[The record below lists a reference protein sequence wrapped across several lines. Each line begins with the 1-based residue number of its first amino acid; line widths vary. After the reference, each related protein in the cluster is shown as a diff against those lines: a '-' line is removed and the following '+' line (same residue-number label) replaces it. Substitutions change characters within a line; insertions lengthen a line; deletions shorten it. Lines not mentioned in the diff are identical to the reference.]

1 MLKLRRLCGGG
12 GPVSDC
18 FFCNFASL
26 PCSWRVVSFQM
37 HCLVM
42 ISSEFDLWVCAVSD
56 QKCSS
61 IGIWLILLVQSEMQ
75 IMRNIFYAGTN
86 HFCPANLYPL
96 VRFWI
101 TAVIIIIIFCFKQNG
116 GNILLYY
123 AIVCNESD
131 TRGRKFLNTKQPART
146 ILSFPR
152 VLVRTRQLP
161 TRLLRYD
168 CSAAG
173 TKESLCEYVVSSK
186 FIAV

>member
-1 MLKLRRLCGGG
+1 MQFDRDMADIIGSVRDANNEEYILRRNQPFLSGQ
-12 GPVSDC
+12 P
-18 FFCNFASL
+18 L
-26 PCSWRVVSFQM
+26 PSRTVLNYGCHYYYYF
-37 HCLVM
+37 
-42 ISSEFDLWVCAVSD
+42 
-56 QKCSS
+56 
-61 IGIWLILLVQSEMQ
+61 
-75 IMRNIFYAGTN
+75 
-86 HFCPANLYPL
+86 
-96 VRFWI
+96 
-101 TAVIIIIIFCFKQNG
+101 FCFKQNG